1 MKICTR
7 CKTWSRRMSRADF
20 EVVTTQ
26 IVDSYTENKI
36 SYSEIESCSDDH
48 LLQLFFIGKA
58 ITVLETGLVLNT
70 HGKVLSGETA
80 GNTHGSLVKGLCSC
94 ELGELAS
101 SWASI
106 SKSLKIETASSQLSP
121 GKKRL
126 SPSHEGKL
134 PPQHH
139 CRGMAKTFHLN
150 HTSKGSPPY
159 CWLLDWKQNFLFCVN
174 YSEHKMHQI

>member
-1 MKICTR
+1 MHEMQNMKQENEQSWF
-7 CKTWSRRMSRADF
+7 WSSDNTDCWLLYWKPKSLIPKLKAAQM
-20 EVVTTQ
+20 
-26 IVDSYTENKI
+26 II
-36 SYSEIESCSDDH
+36 SFN
-48 LLQLFFIGKA
+48 FFIGKA

-121 GKKRL
+121 GQKRL

-134 PPQHH
+134 LPQHH
-139 CRGMAKTFHLN
+139 CRGMAKTLHLN
-150 HTSKGSPPY
+150 HTSKDSPPY
-159 CWLLDWKQNFLFCVN
+159 CWLLYWKQNFLFRVN

>member
-1 MKICTR
+1 MHEMQNMKQENEQSWF
-7 CKTWSRRMSRADF
+7 WS
-20 EVVTTQ
+20 
-26 IVDSYTENKI
+26 
-36 SYSEIESCSDDH
+36 SDNTDCW
-48 LLQLFFIGKA
+48 LLYWKQNLLFRNWKLLRWSSPSTFFIGKA

-70 HGKVLSGETA
+70 HGKVLFGETA

-121 GKKRL
+121 GQKRL

-134 PPQHH
+134 LPQHH
-139 CRGMAKTFHLN
+139 CRGMAKTLHLN

-159 CWLLDWKQNFLFCVN
+159 CWLLYWKQNFLFCVN

>member
-1 MKICTR
+1 
-7 CKTWSRRMSRADF
+7 MSRADF

-101 SWASI
+101 S
-106 SKSLKIETASSQLSP
+106 
-121 GKKRL
+121 
-126 SPSHEGKL
+126 
-134 PPQHH
+134 
-139 CRGMAKTFHLN
+139 
-150 HTSKGSPPY
+150 
-159 CWLLDWKQNFLFCVN
+159 
-174 YSEHKMHQI
+174 